1 MKKILCMILT
11 VLLIAALTACSSE
24 AQTSESAAESDAP
37 SRLIIVPKPE
47 ASSAGS
53 SETAESSDQE
63 TASKP
68 EEPLVQIADMT
79 NMNLLTGL
87 PTLSEQAIGKRPVA
101 VMVNNIPQALPQYG
115 ISDADIIFE
124 IPVEADITRLMAVY
138 GDYTKV
144 PNVCSIR
151 SCRYYYP
158 ILAVGFDAFYVH
170 CGTDPTI
177 AQETL
182 RRLGVDRIDG
192 AFADYGLFERD
203 QSRVNQGYAVEHTL
217 TFYGTGLASA
227 LENDDV
233 RIDLKED
240 KRKPA
245 FLFAENG
252 KEVVPNGEDAAS
264 INIVFSGYSDVD
276 FSYNQETGTYDK
288 WMNGE
293 AHMDAVTGKQLTFDN
308 VLLLETSISVRDD
321 KGRKDV
327 DVYGGSSSVGYFA
340 SKGKIQKIHW
350 EKPGDFDYLSFTDES
365 GNPVAINRG
374 KTYIAFDYP
383 DRVTYK

>member
-24 AQTSESAAESDAP
+24 AQTSKIAAESDAP

-101 VMVNNIPQALPQYG
+101 VMVNNIPQSLPQYG

-192 AFADYGLFERD
+192 AYADYGLFERD

-276 FSYNQETGTYDK
+276 FRYNTETGTYDK

-293 AHMDAVTGKQLTFDN
+293 AHMDAVTGKQLSFEN
-308 VLLLETSISVRDD
+308 VILLETAIGVRDN

-327 DVYGGSSSVGYFA
+327 DVYGGSNSVGYFA